1 MKLQIP
7 TLLNDITVSEYLKFI
22 EVNKE
27 DADEEFLIH
36 KTISIFCGISMK
48 EVLTIDAQEAQ
59 DIALEIYAVL
69 NQKVDFV
76 DRFELNG
83 VKYGFIPNL
92 EDLSL
97 GEYIDLETYLKEQK
111 NLHKVAAVMYRPI
124 VKEYKELYDI
134 EGYNSDLKAQEAM
147 KQAPIGIISQAV
159 VFFYNIAN
167 ELLTDLN
174 RSLTAQEE
182 ETARGITQQRGNS
195 LLSMVGS
202 TQSTFLQKV
211 MLETSML

>member
-7 TLLNDITVSEYLKFI
+7 TLINDITVSEYLKFI

-36 KTISIFCGISMK
+36 KTISIFCGIGMK

-69 NQKVDFV
+69 NQKADFV

-97 GEYIDLETYLKEQK
+97 GEYIDLETYLKDQK

-124 VKEYKELYDI
+124 VKQYKELYDI
-134 EGYNSDLKAQEAM
+134 EGYNSDLKAQEVM

-167 ELLTDLN
+167 ELLADSPHYLEKEAKEVRETIQQEVNLLKSTDGL
-174 RSLTAQEE
+174 
-182 ETARGITQQRGNS
+182 
-195 LLSMVGS
+195 
-202 TQSTFLQKV
+202 TQSTYLAKV
-211 MLETSML
+211 MLETLSK

>member
-7 TLLNDITVSEYLKFI
+7 TLLSDITLGEYLKFI

-48 EVLTIDAQEAQ
+48 EVLTIDSQEAQ

-69 NQKVDFV
+69 SQKAEFV

-97 GEYIDLETYLKEQK
+97 GEYIDLETYLKEDK
-111 NLHKVAAVMYRPI
+111 NLHKTAAVMYRPI
-124 VKEYKELYDI
+124 VKEYDDLYDI
-134 EGYNSDLKAQEAM
+134 ETYSSDLKAQEVM
-147 KQAPIGIISQAV
+147 KQAPISVISQGV
-159 VFFYNIAN
+159 VFFYSIVS
-167 ELLTDLN
+167 ELLRGLN
-174 RSLTAQEE
+174 RSLTEQEE
-182 ETARGITQQRGNS
+182 EMAQGITQQRVNS
-195 LLSMVGS
+195 PLNMVGL
-202 TQSTFLQKV
+202 TPSTFFQKV
-211 MLETSML
+211 MLETSIL

>member
-7 TLLNDITVSEYLKFI
+7 TNINDITIAEYLKFI

-36 KTISIFCGISMK
+36 KTISIFCDIPMK
-48 EVLTIDAQEAQ
+48 DVLNIDAKEAQ

-69 NQKVDFV
+69 NQNAKFV

-83 VKYGFIPNL
+83 IEYGFIPNL

-97 GEYIDLETYLKEQK
+97 GEYIDLETYLKDQK
-111 NLHKVAAVMYRPI
+111 NLHKVASVMYRPI
-124 VKEYKELYDI
+124 TKEYKDLYDI
-134 EGYNSDLKAQEAM
+134 ENYSASLKSQNDM

-159 VFFYNIAN
+159 VFFYNIVN
-167 ELLTDLN
+167 ELLRDFPHYLETQ
-174 RSLTAQEE
+174 SKKVQE
-182 ETARGITQQRGNS
+182 TIQQEVS
-195 LLSMVGS
+195 SHLSTVGL
-202 TQSTFLQKV
+202 TQSTYLAKV
-211 MLETSML
+211 MSETLNK

>member
-69 NQKVDFV
+69 NQRVDFV

-211 MLETSML
+211 MLETSIL

>member
-211 MLETSML
+211 MLETSIL

>member
-27 DADEEFLIH
+27 DADEEFLVH

-48 EVLTIDAQEAQ
+48 EVLTIDAKEAQ
-59 DIALEIYAVL
+59 DIAVEIYAVL
-69 NQKVDFV
+69 NQKADFV

-97 GEYIDLETYLKEQK
+97 GEYIDLETYLKDQK

-134 EGYNSDLKAQEAM
+134 ESYDSDLKAQEVM

-167 ELLTDLN
+167 ELLTD
-174 RSLTAQEE
+174 SLHSSNQQVKKKAQE
-182 ETARGITQQRGNS
+182 IIQQQDN
-195 LLSMVGS
+195 LFQSMDGS
-202 TQSTFLQKV
+202 TQYISSVKDI
-211 MLETSML
+211 LETLNQ

>member
-7 TLLNDITVSEYLKFI
+7 TNINDITIAEYLKFI

-36 KTISIFCGISMK
+36 KTISIFCNIPMK
-48 EVLTIDAQEAQ
+48 DVLNIDAKEAQ

-69 NQKVDFV
+69 NQKAEFV

-83 VKYGFIPNL
+83 IKYGFIPNL

-97 GEYIDLETYLKEQK
+97 GEYIDLETYLKDQK

-124 VKEYKELYDI
+124 IKEYRDLYDI
-134 EGYNSDLKAQEAM
+134 ENYSASIKSQNDM

-159 VFFYNIAN
+159 VFFYNIVN
-167 ELLTDLN
+167 ELLRDFPHYLETQ
-174 RSLTAQEE
+174 SKKVQE
-182 ETARGITQQRGNS
+182 TIQQEVS
-195 LLSMVGS
+195 SHLSTVGL
-202 TQSTFLQKV
+202 TQSTYLAKV
-211 MLETSML
+211 MSETLNK

>member
-7 TLLNDITVSEYLKFI
+7 TNINDITIAEYLKFI

-36 KTISIFCGISMK
+36 KTISIFCDIPMK
-48 EVLTIDAQEAQ
+48 DVLNIDAKEAQ

-69 NQKVDFV
+69 NQKAEFV

-83 VKYGFIPNL
+83 IKYGFIPNL

-97 GEYIDLETYLKEQK
+97 GEYIDLETYLKDQK
-111 NLHKVAAVMYRPI
+111 NLHKVASVMYRPI
-124 VKEYKELYDI
+124 IKEYKDLYDI
-134 EGYNSDLKAQEAM
+134 ENYSASLKSQNDM

-159 VFFYNIAN
+159 VFFYNIVN
-167 ELLTDLN
+167 ELLRDFPHYLETQ
-174 RSLTAQEE
+174 SKKVQE
-182 ETARGITQQRGNS
+182 TIQQEVS
-195 LLSMVGS
+195 SHLSTVGL
-202 TQSTFLQKV
+202 TQSTYLAKV
-211 MLETSML
+211 MSETLNK

>member
-1 MKLQIP
+1 MKLEIP
-7 TLLNDITVSEYLKFI
+7 TLINNITVSEYLKFI

-59 DIALEIYAVL
+59 EIAMEIYAVL
-69 NQKVDFV
+69 NQKADFV

-97 GEYIDLETYLKEQK
+97 GEYIDLETYLKDQK

-134 EGYNSDLKAQEAM
+134 EVYNSDLKAQEVM

-159 VFFYNIAN
+159 VFFYNIVN
-167 ELLTDLN
+167 ELLKDFPHYLEKE
-174 RSLTAQEE
+174 AKKVQE
-182 ETARGITQQRGNS
+182 TIQQEVNS
-195 LLSMVGS
+195 QQNMGGL
-202 TQSTFLQKV
+202 TQSTYLAKV
-211 MLETSML
+211 MSETLNK

>member
-7 TLLNDITVSEYLKFI
+7 TLLSDITVSEYLKFI

-48 EVLTIDAQEAQ
+48 EVLTIDAQQAQ
-59 DIALEIYAVL
+59 DIAMEIYAVL
-69 NQKVDFV
+69 NQKADFI

-97 GEYIDLETYLKEQK
+97 GEYIDLETYLKEDK
-111 NLHKVAAVMYRPI
+111 NLHKTAAVMYRPI
-124 VKEYKELYDI
+124 TKEYDDLYDI
-134 EGYNSDLKAQEAM
+134 ESYNSDLKAQEVM
-147 KQAPIGIISQAV
+147 KQAPISVISQGV
-159 VFFYNIAN
+159 VFFYSIAN
-167 ELLTDLN
+167 ELLRGLN

-182 ETARGITQQRGNS
+182 EMAQGITQQRVNS
-195 LLSMVGS
+195 PLNTVGL
-202 TQSTFLQKV
+202 TPSTFLQKV

>member
-7 TLLNDITVSEYLKFI
+7 TLINDITVSEYLKFI
-22 EVNKE
+22 EVKKE

-59 DIALEIYAVL
+59 DIAVEIYAVL
-69 NQKVDFV
+69 NQKADFV

-83 VKYGFIPNL
+83 VEYGFIPNL

-97 GEYIDLETYLKEQK
+97 GEYIDLETYLKDQK

-124 VKEYKELYDI
+124 VKQYKELYDI
-134 EGYNSDLKAQEAM
+134 ESYSSDLKAQELM
-147 KQAPIGIISQAV
+147 KQAPIGVISQAV
-159 VFFYNIAN
+159 VFFYNIVN
-167 ELLTDLN
+167 ELLTDSPHYLEKQMKE
-174 RSLTAQEE
+174 AQE
-182 ETARGITQQRGNS
+182 TIQQQVSS
-195 LLSMVGS
+195 LRNMGGL
-202 TQSTFLQKV
+202 TQSTYLAKV
-211 MLETSML
+211 MLETLNK

>member
-7 TLLNDITVSEYLKFI
+7 TNINDITVSEYLKFI

-36 KTISIFCGISMK
+36 KTISIFCDIPMK
-48 EVLTIDAQEAQ
+48 DVLNIDAKEAQ

-69 NQKVDFV
+69 NQKAEFV

-83 VKYGFIPNL
+83 IKYGFIPNL

-97 GEYIDLETYLKEQK
+97 GEYIDLETYLKDQK
-111 NLHKVAAVMYRPI
+111 NLHKVASVMYRPI
-124 VKEYKELYDI
+124 TKEYKDLYDI
-134 EGYNSDLKAQEAM
+134 ENYSASLKSQNDM

-159 VFFYNIAN
+159 VFFYNIVN
-167 ELLTDLN
+167 ELLRDFPHYLETQSKKVQETIQQEVSSHLN
-174 RSLTAQEE
+174 MDGL
-182 ETARGITQQRGNS
+182 
-195 LLSMVGS
+195 
-202 TQSTFLQKV
+202 TQSTYLAKV
-211 MLETSML
+211 MSETLNK

>member
-7 TLLNDITVSEYLKFI
+7 TLLNDVTVGEYLKFI
-22 EVNKE
+22 EVNKD
-27 DADEEFLIH
+27 DADEEFLVH

-59 DIALEIYAVL
+59 EIAVEIYAVL
-69 NQKVDFV
+69 NQKAEFV

-83 VKYGFIPNL
+83 INYGFIPNL

-97 GEYIDLETYLKEQK
+97 GEYIDLETYLKDQK

-124 VKEYKELYDI
+124 TKQYKELYDI
-134 EGYNSDLKAQEAM
+134 ESYNSDLKAQEVM

-159 VFFYNIAN
+159 VFFYNIAK
-167 ELLTDLN
+167 ELLADSPRYLEKEAKE
-174 RSLTAQEE
+174 AQE
-182 ETARGITQQRGNS
+182 IIHQQVNS
-195 LLSMVGS
+195 LKSTGGL
-202 TQSTFLQKV
+202 TQSTYLAKV
-211 MLETSML
+211 MLETLKL

>member
-48 EVLTIDAQEAQ
+48 DVLTIDAQEAQ
-59 DIALEIYAVL
+59 DIAVEIYAVL
-69 NQKVDFV
+69 NQKANFV

-97 GEYIDLETYLKEQK
+97 GEYIDLETYLKDQK

-124 VKEYKELYDI
+124 VKL
-134 EGYNSDLKAQEAM
+134 
-147 KQAPIGIISQAV
+147 
-159 VFFYNIAN
+159 
-167 ELLTDLN
+167 
-174 RSLTAQEE
+174 SL
-182 ETARGITQQRGNS
+182 IHI
-195 LLSMVGS
+195 
-202 TQSTFLQKV
+202 
-211 MLETSML
+211 

>member
-7 TLLNDITVSEYLKFI
+7 TNINDITVSEYLKFI

-36 KTISIFCGISMK
+36 KTISIFCDIPMK
-48 EVLTIDAQEAQ
+48 DVLNIDAKEAQ

-69 NQKVDFV
+69 NQKAEFI

-83 VKYGFIPNL
+83 IKYGFIPNL

-97 GEYIDLETYLKEQK
+97 GEYIDLETYLKDQK

-124 VKEYKELYDI
+124 IKEYSDLYDI
-134 EGYNSDLKAQEAM
+134 ANYSASLKSQNDM
-147 KQAPIGIISQAV
+147 KEAPIGIISQGV
-159 VFFYNIAN
+159 VFFYNIVN
-167 ELLTDLN
+167 ELLKDFPHYL
-174 RSLTAQEE
+174 Q
-182 ETARGITQQRGNS
+182 
-195 LLSMVGS
+195 
-202 TQSTFLQKV
+202 TQSKKVQETIQQEVNSQLNTVGLTQSIYLAKV
-211 MLETSML
+211 MSETLNK

>member
-48 EVLTIDAQEAQ
+48 DVLTMDARESQ

-69 NQKVDFV
+69 NQKASFV

-124 VKEYKELYDI
+124 IKEYDGLYDI
-134 EGYNSDLKAQEAM
+134 EGYNSNLKAQELM

-167 ELLTDLN
+167 ELLMGLN

-182 ETARGITQQRGNS
+182 EMAQGITQQRVNS
-195 LLSMVGS
+195 HLNTVGS

>member
-7 TLLNDITVSEYLKFI
+7 TNINDITIAEYLKFI

-36 KTISIFCGISMK
+36 KTISIFCDIPMK
-48 EVLTIDAQEAQ
+48 DVLNIDAKEAQ

-69 NQKVDFV
+69 NQKAEFV

-83 VKYGFIPNL
+83 IKYGFIPNL

-97 GEYIDLETYLKEQK
+97 GEYIDLETYLKDQK
-111 NLHKVAAVMYRPI
+111 NLHKVASVMYRPI
-124 VKEYKELYDI
+124 IKEYKDLYDI
-134 EGYNSDLKAQEAM
+134 ENYSASLKSQNDM

-159 VFFYNIAN
+159 VFFYNIVN
-167 ELLTDLN
+167 ELLRDFPHYLETQSKKVQETIQQEVSSHLN
-174 RSLTAQEE
+174 MDGL
-182 ETARGITQQRGNS
+182 
-195 LLSMVGS
+195 
-202 TQSTFLQKV
+202 TQSTYLAKV
-211 MLETSML
+211 MSETLNK

>member
-69 NQKVDFV
+69 NQRVDFV

-202 TQSTFLQKV
+202 TQSTFFQKV

>member
-7 TLLNDITVSEYLKFI
+7 TNINDITVSEYLKFI

-36 KTISIFCGISMK
+36 KTISIFCNIPIK
-48 EVLTIDAQEAQ
+48 DVLNIDASEAQ

-69 NQKVDFV
+69 NQNAEFV

-83 VKYGFIPNL
+83 IKYGFIPNL

-97 GEYIDLETYLKEQK
+97 GEYIDLETYLKDQK
-111 NLHKVAAVMYRPI
+111 NLHKVASVMYRPI
-124 VKEYKELYDI
+124 IKEYKDLYDI
-134 EGYNSDLKAQEAM
+134 ENYSASLKSQNDM

-159 VFFYNIAN
+159 VFFYNIVN
-167 ELLTDLN
+167 ELLRDFPHYLETQ
-174 RSLTAQEE
+174 SKKVQE
-182 ETARGITQQRGNS
+182 TIQQEVS
-195 LLSMVGS
+195 SHLSTVGL
-202 TQSTFLQKV
+202 TQSTYLAKV
-211 MLETSML
+211 MSETLNK

>member
-7 TLLNDITVSEYLKFI
+7 TNINDITVSEYLKFI

-36 KTISIFCGISMK
+36 KTISIFCDIPMK
-48 EVLTIDAQEAQ
+48 DVLNIDAKEAQ

-69 NQKVDFV
+69 NQKAEFV

-83 VKYGFIPNL
+83 IKYGFIPNL

-97 GEYIDLETYLKEQK
+97 GEYIDLETYLKDQK
-111 NLHKVAAVMYRPI
+111 NLHKVASVMYRPI
-124 VKEYKELYDI
+124 TKEYKDLYDI
-134 EGYNSDLKAQEAM
+134 ENYSASLKSQNDM

-159 VFFYNIAN
+159 VFFYNIVN
-167 ELLTDLN
+167 ELLRDFPHYLETQ
-174 RSLTAQEE
+174 SKKVQE
-182 ETARGITQQRGNS
+182 TIQQEVS
-195 LLSMVGS
+195 SHLSTVGL
-202 TQSTFLQKV
+202 TQSTYLAKV
-211 MLETSML
+211 MSETLNK